1 MKAKRIIAL
10 VLCVVMTAFAFAAC
24 GNKPSDN
31 GKKSGGDPD
40 KKTYSFA
47 FLANTQN
54 NTFQSTMN
62 DTFKKLSDEKG
73 YKYVC
78 YDPDYDLNK
87 QLSQMSDAATQKF
100 DAVFVIP
107 VDSAGIRSGLQEL
120 KDSGAVVI
128 NVDTAVIDADRDLVR
143 TLVAT
148 NAYMAG
154 QLVGEQ
160 MAKDYPN
167 GAKIAVLDFPENESC
182 VDRVNG
188 FLAGLGANK
197 DKFDIVAQQDG
208 KAALDVSLP
217 LAEDIIQANPD
228 LQAFFCINDPSALGA
243 ASAVKSANKKG
254 TIGVYSID
262 ASPAGKQA
270 LVDGDFTCVA
280 AQVPIQIS
288 ERSFKIAVDLLGG
301 GSCENEYYLDSML
314 ITKDMAVKTI
324 NDWQ

>member
-1 MKAKRIIAL
+1 MKARKIIAL
-10 VLCVVMTAFAFAAC
+10 VLSIIMAVMMFASC
-24 GNKPSDN
+24 GSQNEGTKDTDQNKED
-31 GKKSGGDPD
+31 
-40 KKTYSFA
+40 TFSFA

-62 DTFKKLSDEKG
+62 DTFKRLADEKG
-73 YKYVC
+73 YDYVC

-100 DAVFVIP
+100 DVVFVIP

-120 KDSGAVVI
+120 NDSGAIVI
-128 NVDTAVIDADRDLVR
+128 NVDTAVIDADRDLVK

-154 QLVGEQ
+154 QLEGEQ
-160 MAKDYPN
+160 MVKDYPD
-167 GAKIAVLDFPENESC
+167 GAKIAILDFPENESC

-188 FLAGLGANK
+188 FLAGLGDSK
-197 DKFDIVAQQDG
+197 DKFTIVAQQDG
-208 KAALDVSLP
+208 KAALDASLS

-243 ASAVKSANKKG
+243 ASAVKAANKKG
-254 TIGVYSID
+254 KIGVYSID
-262 ASPAGKQA
+262 ASPDGKQA
-270 LVDGDFTCVA
+270 LVDGDFTSVA
-280 AQVPIQIS
+280 AQVPIKIS
-288 ERSFKIAVDLLGG
+288 EKAFELSLELLNGG
-301 GSCENEYYLDSML
+301 TVEEEYYLDSML
-314 ITKDMAVKTI
+314 ITVDMAKETL

>member
-1 MKAKRIIAL
+1 MKAKRLIAL
-10 VLCVVMTAFAFAAC
+10 LLCAVMNVMALASCAA
-24 GNKPSDN
+24 GGED
-31 GKKSGGDPD
+31 GKKDDGKDSD
-40 KKTYSFA
+40 TYSFA

-62 DTFKKLSDEKG
+62 DTFKKLADEKG
-73 YKYVC
+73 YDYVC

-100 DAVFVIP
+100 DVVFVIP

-120 KDSGAVVI
+120 KDSGAIVI
-128 NVDTAVIDADRDLVR
+128 NVDTAVIDEDRDLVS

-154 QLVGEQ
+154 ELVGQQ
-160 MAKDYPN
+160 MAKDYPD

-188 FLAGLGANK
+188 FLAGLGDSK
-197 DKFDIVAQQDG
+197 DKFEIVAQQDG
-208 KAALDVSLP
+208 KAALDASMT

-228 LQAFFCINDPSALGA
+228 LEAFFCINDPSALGA

-254 TIGVYSID
+254 DIGVYSID
-262 ASPAGKQA
+262 ASPDGKQA

-288 ERSFKIAVDLLGG
+288 EKAFELSLDLLNG
-301 GSCENEYYLDSML
+301 GSVEAEYYLDSML
-314 ITKDMAVKTI
+314 ITLDMAKETL